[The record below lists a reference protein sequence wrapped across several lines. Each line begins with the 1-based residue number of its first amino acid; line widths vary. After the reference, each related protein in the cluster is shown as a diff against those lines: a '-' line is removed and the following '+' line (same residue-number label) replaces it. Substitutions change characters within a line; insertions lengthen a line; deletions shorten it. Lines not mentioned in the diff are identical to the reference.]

1 MRELYT
7 TARYYDLFYDEEFVG
22 DEEFWRLQAEETPGP
37 ILELGCG
44 TGRVTLD
51 LAQRGHEIV
60 GLDASEAMLDA
71 ALTKLKAL
79 PKDVQGRTE
88 LVVGDMAKFSLGRKF
103 GLIIIPFRSFQHLI
117 TVEAQRS
124 CLECVREHLTDD
136 GRFVVTMFNPDI
148 RYIVRGAE
156 NPARKFQ
163 IERVEPETSHAI
175 RRYYE
180 QSYNF
185 NEQYFDCAFI
195 YERINPD
202 GKLLDIEYD
211 RFQMRWTWR
220 YEMEHLLEL
229 ADFAIE
235 ALYGNYQRVPY
246 PEASEELIFV
256 CRSAN

>member
-1 MRELYT
+1 M
-7 TARYYDLFYDEEFVG
+7 
-22 DEEFWRLQAEETPGP
+22 QAEETPGP

-44 TGRVTLD
+44 TGRITLD
-51 LAQRGHEIV
+51 LAQRGYKIV
-60 GLDASEAMLDA
+60 GLDMSDAMLDA

-79 PKDVQGRTE
+79 PHEVQAKAE
-88 LVVGDMAKFSLGRKF
+88 LVKGDMTKFTVGRKF

-117 TVEAQRS
+117 TVEAQKS
-124 CLECVREHLTDD
+124 CLGCVREHLTNG
-136 GRFVVTMFNPDI
+136 GRFVVTLFNPDM

-156 NPARKFQ
+156 NPVRKFQ
-163 IERVEPETSHAI
+163 DERVEPGTGHTI

-195 YERINPD
+195 YERID
-202 GKLLDIEYD
+202 AEGKLLDIEYD

-229 ADFAIE
+229 SGFAVK
-235 ALYGNYQRVPY
+235 ALYGNYERLPY
-246 PEASEELIFV
+246 PEASDELIFV
-256 CRSAN
+256 CRKRS